1 MECPEPRPKL
11 VLGWPVSGTCR
22 PIRRRRRPGLASRAE
37 PELRSPQVAT
47 AVQLLHGRFLTPL
60 AFALVYSIRLAGRA
74 RTQAQICRWCYA
86 RGSNSAGEVTFAMEL
101 AVSGVIGLLFGSVI
115 AWLGL
120 RSRTAGLSARLTFTE
135 KELAAEKARLA
146 RLQQDSTELLIG
158 KARAESALQA
168 ERKTSTEKIELV
180 TRASEE
186 LRNAFKAM
194 ASDALKSNNS
204 SFLVIA
210 QETLKRFQSEARGDL
225 EARQK
230 AVADMVAPVRE
241 SLTKVDE
248 KIQQMEVARGDAYG
262 ALRAQVQSLITTQ
275 KELQSETGNL
285 VRALRPPNVRGRW
298 GEIQLRRVVEIA
310 GMLSY
315 CDFTEQETVTTETG
329 RLRPDL
335 VVKLPGG
342 KHVVVDAKTPLQA
355 FLDAFET
362 TDEDDRRACLANH
375 ARQVRDH
382 MKTLSGKN
390 YWEQFEAT
398 PEFVVMFLPGET
410 FFSAA
415 LEQDPG
421 LIEQGVLQ
429 RVIPASPTTLI
440 ALLKAINYGWNQE
453 KLARNAKKISDL
465 GKELHDRLRLLAG
478 HITSVGTGLDRAV
491 ECYNKAVGSLESRVL
506 VSARKFAE
514 LGASVAE
521 DIPELEPI
529 ETTARALSFDWDE
542 DDAASDGLPSP
553 IVDDKRKVG

>member
-1 MECPEPRPKL
+1 
-11 VLGWPVSGTCR
+11 
-22 PIRRRRRPGLASRAE
+22 
-37 PELRSPQVAT
+37 
-47 AVQLLHGRFLTPL
+47 
-60 AFALVYSIRLAGRA
+60 
-74 RTQAQICRWCYA
+74 
-86 RGSNSAGEVTFAMEL
+86 MEL

-204 SFLVIA
+204 SFLIIA

-285 VRALRPPNVRGRW
+285 VRALRTPNVRGRW

-315 CDFTEQETVTTETG
+315 CDFSEQESVNTETG

-362 TDEDDRRACLANH
+362 TDEDARRVCLANH

-382 MKTLSGKN
+382 MNTLSGKK
-390 YWEQFEAT
+390 YWEQFDAT

-415 LEQDPG
+415 LEQDSS
-421 LIEQGVLQ
+421 LIEHGVLN

-453 KLARNAKKISDL
+453 KLARNAKQISDL
-465 GKELHDRLRLLAG
+465 GKELHDRLRNLAQ
-478 HITSVGTGLDRAV
+478 HISSVGTGLDRAV

>member
-1 MECPEPRPKL
+1 MD
-11 VLGWPVSGTCR
+11 LG
-22 PIRRRRRPGLASRAE
+22 
-37 PELRSPQVAT
+37 
-47 AVQLLHGRFLTPL
+47 
-60 AFALVYSIRLAGRA
+60 
-74 RTQAQICRWCYA
+74 
-86 RGSNSAGEVTFAMEL
+86 
-101 AVSGVIGLLFGSVI
+101 VSGVIGLLFGSVI
-115 AWLGL
+115 AWLVL
-120 RSRTAGLSARLTFTE
+120 RSRTAGLSARLSLME
-135 KELAAEKARLA
+135 KELAAGKADLA
-146 RLQQDSTELLIG
+146 RLQQAHTDLVAG
-158 KARAESALQA
+158 KARVESALDA
-168 ERKTSTEKIELV
+168 ERKTSNEKIELV

-194 ASDALKSNNS
+194 AADALKSNNS

-210 QETLKRFQSEARGDL
+210 EETLKRFQSQAKGDL

-230 AVADMVAPVRE
+230 AVADMVAPVRD
-241 SLTKVDE
+241 SLNKVDAQ
-248 KIQQMEVARGDAYG
+248 IQQMEVARGDAYG
-262 ALRAQVQSLITTQ
+262 ELRAQVQSLITTQ

-285 VRALRPPNVRGRW
+285 VRALRTPNVRGRW

-315 CDFTEQETVTTETG
+315 CDFTEQESVTTESG

-342 KHVVVDAKTPLQA
+342 KQVVVDAKTPLQA

-362 TDEDDRRACLANH
+362 TDEDARRVCLANH

-440 ALLKAINYGWNQE
+440 ALLKAVAYGWNQE
-453 KLARNAKKISDL
+453 KLARNAQQISAL
-465 GKELHDRLRLLAG
+465 GKELHDRLRLLAT
-478 HITSVGTGLDRAV
+478 HITAVGTGLDRAV
-491 ECYNKAVGSLESRVL
+491 ESYNKAVGSLESRVL

-514 LGASVAE
+514 LGASVAD
-521 DIPELEPI
+521 DIPELAPI
-529 ETTARALSFDWDE
+529 ETTARALSFEWDE
-542 DDAASDGLPSP
+542 EDVSADAAADE
-553 IVDDKRKVG
+553 RKAG

>member
-1 MECPEPRPKL
+1 
-11 VLGWPVSGTCR
+11 
-22 PIRRRRRPGLASRAE
+22 
-37 PELRSPQVAT
+37 
-47 AVQLLHGRFLTPL
+47 
-60 AFALVYSIRLAGRA
+60 
-74 RTQAQICRWCYA
+74 
-86 RGSNSAGEVTFAMEL
+86 MEL
-101 AVSGVIGLLFGSVI
+101 VTSAVVGLLFGSMI
-115 AWLGL
+115 AWLVL
-120 RSRTAGLSARLTFTE
+120 RSKAAASNARLSLME
-135 KELAAEKARLA
+135 KQLAAQNADLA
-146 RLQQDSTELLIG
+146 RLQQAHTDVVAG
-158 KARAESALQA
+158 KARLESTLES
-168 ERKTSTEKIELV
+168 ERKTSDEKIELV

-210 QETLKRFQSEARGDL
+210 EETLKRFQSQARGDL

-230 AVADMVAPVRE
+230 AVADLVAPVRD
-241 SLTKVDE
+241 SLNKVDAQ
-248 KIQQMEVARGDAYG
+248 IQQMEVARGDAYG
-262 ALRAQVQSLITTQ
+262 ELRAQVQSLITTQ

-285 VRALRPPNVRGRW
+285 VRALRTPNVRGRW

-315 CDFTEQETVTTETG
+315 CDFAEQETVNTDSG

-342 KHVVVDAKTPLQA
+342 KNVVVDAKTPLQA
-355 FLDAFET
+355 FLDSFET
-362 TDEDDRRACLANH
+362 TDEKTRLACLADH

-382 MKTLSGKN
+382 MKILAGKN

-415 LEQDPG
+415 LEQDSS
-421 LIEQGVLQ
+421 LIEHGVLN

-440 ALLKAINYGWNQE
+440 ALLKAVNYGWNQE
-453 KLARNAKKISDL
+453 KLARNAQQISAL
-465 GKELHDRLRLLAG
+465 GKELHDRLRNLAG
-478 HITSVGTGLDRAV
+478 HITSVGANLDRAV
-491 ECYNKAVGSLESRVL
+491 DAYNKAIGSMENRVL

-514 LGASVAE
+514 LGASGAE

-542 DDAASDGLPSP
+542 EDAPEAPEDE
-553 IVDDKRKVG
+553 RKAAENPPEQIRT

>member
-1 MECPEPRPKL
+1 M
-11 VLGWPVSGTCR
+11 G
-22 PIRRRRRPGLASRAE
+22 PGI
-37 PELRSPQVAT
+37 T
-47 AVQLLHGRFLTPL
+47 
-60 AFALVYSIRLAGRA
+60 
-74 RTQAQICRWCYA
+74 
-86 RGSNSAGEVTFAMEL
+86 
-101 AVSGVIGLLFGSVI
+101 GVIGLLFGGLL
-115 AWLGL
+115 AWLAL
-120 RSRTAGLSARLTFTE
+120 RSRTAALSARLSLME
-135 KELAAEKARLA
+135 KELTAEKADRA
-146 RLQQDSTELLIG
+146 RLQQAHTELVAG
-158 KARAESALQA
+158 KAKLESALEL
-168 ERKTSTEKIELV
+168 ERKASNEKIELV

-210 QETLKRFQSEARGDL
+210 EETLKRFQVQAKGDL
-225 EARQK
+225 EARQQ
-230 AVADMVAPVRE
+230 AVADMVAPVRD
-241 SLTKVDE
+241 SLNKVDTQ
-248 KIQQMEVARGDAYG
+248 IQQMEVARGDAYG
-262 ALRAQVQSLITTQ
+262 ELRAQVQSLITTQ

-285 VRALRPPNVRGRW
+285 VRALRTPNVRGRW

-310 GMLSY
+310 GMLPY
-315 CDFTEQETVTTETG
+315 CDFAEQETVTTDSG

-355 FLDAFET
+355 FLEAFET
-362 TDEDDRRACLANH
+362 TDEEARRSCLANH

-440 ALLKAINYGWNQE
+440 ALLKAVAYGWNQE
-453 KLARNAKKISDL
+453 KLARNAQQISAL

-491 ECYNKAVGSLESRVL
+491 ESYNKAVGSLESRVL

-514 LGASVAE
+514 MGASVAD
-521 DIPELEPI
+521 DIPPLEPI
-529 ETTARALSFDWDE
+529 ETTARALSFEWDE
-542 DDAASDGLPSP
+542 DNSLPEAAGDE
-553 IVDDKRKVG
+553 RKAG

>member
-1 MECPEPRPKL
+1 
-11 VLGWPVSGTCR
+11 
-22 PIRRRRRPGLASRAE
+22 
-37 PELRSPQVAT
+37 
-47 AVQLLHGRFLTPL
+47 
-60 AFALVYSIRLAGRA
+60 
-74 RTQAQICRWCYA
+74 
-86 RGSNSAGEVTFAMEL
+86 MEL
-101 AVSGVIGLLFGSVI
+101 GISGGIGLLFGGLL
-115 AWLGL
+115 AWLAL
-120 RSRTAGLSARLTFTE
+120 RSQSAWLRARLSFTE
-135 KELAAEKARLA
+135 KELAGAKAELA
-146 RLQQDSTELLIG
+146 RLLEEQQQLVADR
-158 KARAESALQA
+158 ARLQSSLES
-168 ERKTSTEKIELV
+168 ERKTSDEKIELL
-180 TRASEE
+180 TTAGERSAEN
-186 LRNAFKAM
+186 LQNAFKAL
-194 ASDALKSNNS
+194 AADALKSNNS
-204 SFLVIA
+204 SFLQIA
-210 QETLKRFQSEARGDL
+210 QESLKRFQSEARGDL

-241 SLTKVDE
+241 SLSKVDAQ
-248 KIQQMEVARGDAYG
+248 IQQMEVARGEAYG
-262 ALRAQVQSLITTQ
+262 DLKAQVQSLITTQ

-285 VRALRPPNVRGRW
+285 VRALRTPNVRGRW

-315 CDFTEQETVTTETG
+315 CDFAEQETIHGESG

-342 KHVVVDAKTPLQA
+342 KNVVVDAKTPLQA

-362 TDEDDRRACLANH
+362 TDEEARRACLANH

-382 MKTLSGKN
+382 MKTLSGKS

-440 ALLKAINYGWNQE
+440 ALLKAVAYGWNQE
-453 KLARNAKKISDL
+453 KLARNAHEISLL
-465 GKELHDRLRLLAG
+465 GKELHDRLRKLAA
-478 HITSVGTGLDRAV
+478 HITGVGTNLDRAV
-491 ECYNKAVGSLESRVL
+491 EAYNQAVGSLENRVL
-506 VSARKFAE
+506 VSARKFAD

-529 ETTARALSFDWDE
+529 ETTARALSFEWDE
-542 DDAASDGLPSP
+542 EPTEIP
-553 IVDDKRKVG
+553 DKDRKAG

>member
-1 MECPEPRPKL
+1 
-11 VLGWPVSGTCR
+11 
-22 PIRRRRRPGLASRAE
+22 
-37 PELRSPQVAT
+37 
-47 AVQLLHGRFLTPL
+47 
-60 AFALVYSIRLAGRA
+60 
-74 RTQAQICRWCYA
+74 
-86 RGSNSAGEVTFAMEL
+86 MEL
-101 AVSGVIGLLFGSVI
+101 GTGGVIGLLFGSVI
-115 AWLGL
+115 AWLVL
-120 RSRTAGLSARLTFTE
+120 RSRTATLNTRLSLME
-135 KELAAEKARLA
+135 KELTGEKADLA
-146 RLQQDSTELLIG
+146 RLQQAYTEVVAG
-158 KARAESALQA
+158 KARLESALES
-168 ERKTSTEKIELV
+168 ERKTSNEKVELV

-194 ASDALKSNNS
+194 AADALKSNNL
-204 SFLVIA
+204 SFLVLA
-210 QETLKRFQSEARGDL
+210 RENLERFQTEARGDL
-225 EARQK
+225 ENRQK
-230 AVADMVAPVRE
+230 AVVDLVTPVRD
-241 SLTKVDE
+241 SLNKVDAQ
-248 KIQQMEVARGDAYG
+248 IQQLEVERGKAYS
-262 ALRAQVQSLITTQ
+262 ALHTQVQSLITTQ

-285 VRALRPPNVRGRW
+285 VRALRTPNVRGRW

-315 CDFTEQETVTTETG
+315 CDFTEQESVTTETG

-342 KHVVVDAKTPLQA
+342 KNVVVDAKTPLQA

-362 TDEDDRRACLANH
+362 TDEETRRACLANH

-382 MKTLSGKN
+382 MKTLAGKN

-440 ALLKAINYGWNQE
+440 ALLKAVAYGWNQE
-453 KLARNAKKISDL
+453 KLARNAQQISML

-478 HITSVGTGLDRAV
+478 HITQVGTGLDRAV
-491 ECYNKAVGSLESRVL
+491 ESYNKAVGSLESRVL

-529 ETTARALSFDWDE
+529 ETTSRALSFEWDE
-542 DDAASDGLPSP
+542 EDAPTETAEDE
-553 IVDDKRKVG
+553 RKAG

>member
-1 MECPEPRPKL
+1 ME
-11 VLGWPVSGTCR
+11 
-22 PIRRRRRPGLASRAE
+22 PG
-37 PELRSPQVAT
+37 V
-47 AVQLLHGRFLTPL
+47 V
-60 AFALVYSIRLAGRA
+60 
-74 RTQAQICRWCYA
+74 
-86 RGSNSAGEVTFAMEL
+86 
-101 AVSGVIGLLFGSVI
+101 GVIGLLFGSLI
-115 AWLGL
+115 AWLAL
-120 RSRTAGLSARLTFTE
+120 RSRTAGLSARLSLME
-135 KELAAEKARLA
+135 KELAAEKASLA
-146 RLQQDSTELLIG
+146 RVQEAYTELVASR
-158 KARAESALQA
+158 ARLESTLES

-210 QETLKRFQSEARGDL
+210 EETLKRFQSQARGDL

-230 AVADMVAPVRE
+230 AVAEMVAPVRD
-241 SLTKVDE
+241 SLNKVDAQ
-248 KIQQMEVARGDAYG
+248 IQQLEVARSDAYG
-262 ALRAQVQSLITTQ
+262 ELRTQVQSLITTQ

-285 VRALRPPNVRGRW
+285 VRALRTPNVRGRW

-315 CDFTEQETVTTETG
+315 CDFTEQETVTTESG

-362 TDEDDRRACLANH
+362 TDEDARRGCLANH

-382 MKTLSGKN
+382 MNTLSGKK

-415 LEQDPG
+415 LEQDSG
-421 LIEQGVLQ
+421 LIEHGVLN

-453 KLARNAKKISDL
+453 KLARNAQQISVL

-478 HITSVGTGLDRAV
+478 HITTVGTGLDRAV
-491 ECYNKAVGSLESRVL
+491 ESYNKAVGSLESRVL

-514 LGASVAE
+514 LGASVAD
-521 DIPELEPI
+521 DIPELAPI

-542 DDAASDGLPSP
+542 DSSLPETAE
-553 IVDDKRKVG
+553 DKRKAG

>member
-1 MECPEPRPKL
+1 ME
-11 VLGWPVSGTCR
+11 
-22 PIRRRRRPGLASRAE
+22 PG
-37 PELRSPQVAT
+37 V
-47 AVQLLHGRFLTPL
+47 
-60 AFALVYSIRLAGRA
+60 I
-74 RTQAQICRWCYA
+74 
-86 RGSNSAGEVTFAMEL
+86 
-101 AVSGVIGLLFGSVI
+101 GVIGLLFGSLI
-115 AWLGL
+115 AWLAL
-120 RSRTAGLSARLTFTE
+120 RSRSAALSARLSLME
-135 KELAAEKARLA
+135 KQLAAQTADLA
-146 RLQQDSTELLIG
+146 RLQQAQTDLVAG
-158 KARAESALQA
+158 KARLESALEA
-168 ERKTSTEKIELV
+168 ERKTSNEKMELV

-194 ASDALKSNNS
+194 AADALKSNNL
-204 SFLVIA
+204 SFLVLA
-210 QETLKRFQSEARGDL
+210 KESLERFQSEARGDL
-225 EARQK
+225 ETRQK
-230 AVADMVAPVRE
+230 AVADLVAPVRD
-241 SLTKVDE
+241 SLNKVDAQ
-248 KIQQMEVARGDAYG
+248 IQKMEVARGDAYG
-262 ALRAQVQSLITTQ
+262 ELRAQVQSLITTQ

-285 VRALRPPNVRGRW
+285 VRALRTPNVRGRW

-342 KHVVVDAKTPLQA
+342 KQVVVDAKTPLQA

-362 TDEDDRRACLANH
+362 TDEETRRACLANH

-382 MKTLSGKN
+382 IETLSDKK
-390 YWEQFEAT
+390 YWAQFEAT

-421 LIEQGVLQ
+421 LIEHGVLN

-440 ALLKAINYGWNQE
+440 ALLKAVAYGWNQE
-453 KLARNAKKISDL
+453 KLARNAQQISEL
-465 GKELHDRLRLLAG
+465 GKELHERLRKLAA
-478 HITSVGTGLDRAV
+478 HITGVGTSLDRAV
-491 ECYNKAVGSLESRVL
+491 EAYNQAVGSLENRVL

-529 ETTARALSFDWDE
+529 ETTARALSFEWDE
-542 DDAASDGLPSP
+542 DPGAAET
-553 IVDDKRKVG
+553 VDRQRKAG